1 MRKIIK
7 FEEHTPSFLSYASV
21 GGFEERRGPLGKKF
35 DFCDDTD
42 RFGMKTWELAEGEMG
57 RISLNVAMNK
67 ISYSPDMLDALLA
80 GDLENQCV
88 ASSGGLYSFGIPY
101 IGLYSAC
108 STCTEALLLLSTL
121 ISNGAISNGA
131 TVTTSHNSAAER
143 QFRTPIEYGGQRTPT
158 AQWTATAA
166 GAFILGE
173 GGKVEIKDGMIGKI
187 VDGLIG
193 DASNMGAAMARAAFD
208 SFYTY
213 FSISEISPRE
223 FDYVV
228 TGDLGKVGS
237 LIFEELIDKELPSSH
252 IKHLDCGNLLYDK
265 KRADIHSGASGCGC
279 SASVLASYFLP
290 ELECGNIKNI
300 LFMSTGALM
309 SPSSVLQGENILGI
323 APVIHISSDINND
336 CEVKK

>member
-7 FEEHTPSFLSYASV
+7 FEENIPSFLSWSAV
-21 GGFEERRGPLGKKF
+21 GGYEERRGPLGEKF

-57 RISLNVAMNK
+57 RISLNIAMNK
-67 ISYSPDMLDALLA
+67 ISHTPDMLDAVLA

-121 ISNGAISNGA
+121 ISKTEISVGA

-158 AQWTATAA
+158 AQWTATAS
-166 GAFILGE
+166 GAFILGQ
-173 GGKVEIKDGMIGKI
+173 GGRVKIKSGMVGKI
-187 VDGLIG
+187 VDGLNK

-208 SFYTY
+208 TFYTY
-213 FSISEISPRE
+213 FSLSDIPPRD

-237 LIFEELIDKELPSSH
+237 FIFEELMDKEMPSAAVKH
-252 IKHLDCGNLLYDK
+252 IDCGNLIYDK
-265 KRADIHSGASGCGC
+265 KSADVHSGASGCGC
-279 SASVLASYFLP
+279 SASVLASHFLP
-290 ELECGNIKNI
+290 LLEEGSIKNI

-309 SPSSVLQGENILGI
+309 SPSSVMQGENILGV
-323 APVIHISSDINND
+323 APAIHISS
-336 CEVKK
+336 E